1 MPPLINWIPIADI
14 GMPPDVL
21 ELFLIG
27 QKLNTQQLAETWL
40 GTNALDSSQKFV
52 LQLRPSKPG
61 SPTRSAILV
70 SESLGEDEER
80 IARAISQDQLAD
92 AAGFLGFTW
101 FNYLQLD
108 DGRVILSDEPLP
120 IPGVQVFQGRIR

>member
-27 QKLNTQQLAETWL
+27 QKLNTEQLEETWL
-40 GTNALDSSQKFV
+40 GTNAYDSSQKFV
-52 LQLRPSKPG
+52 LQLRNSKPE
-61 SPTRSAILV
+61 SPMRSAILV

-80 IARAISQDQLAD
+80 IARAISQEQVAD
-92 AAGFLGFTW
+92 AASLLGFRLFEWLPTGPG
-101 FNYLQLD
+101 F
-108 DGRVILSDEPLP
+108 VIISEEFSRLPDEEPT
-120 IPGVQVFQGRIR
+120 Q

>member
-14 GMPPDVL
+14 GMPSDVL
-21 ELFLIG
+21 ELFLLG
-27 QKLNTQQLAETWL
+27 QKLNTEQLEETWL
-40 GTNALDSSQKFV
+40 GTNAYDSSQKFV
-52 LQLRPSKPG
+52 LQLRNSKPE
-61 SPTRSAILV
+61 SPMRSAILV

>member
-1 MPPLINWIPIADI
+1 MQPLINWIPVADI
-14 GMPPDVL
+14 GMPPEVL

-52 LQLRPSKPG
+52 LQLRHSKPG

-70 SESLGEDEER
+70 SESLGEDDER
-80 IARAISQDQLAD
+80 IPRGISQDQVAD

-101 FNYLQLD
+101 FNYLPLD
-108 DGRVILSDEPLP
+108 DGRVILSEEPPP

>member
-27 QKLNTQQLAETWL
+27 QKLNTEQLEETWL
-40 GTNALDSSQKFV
+40 GTNAYDSSQKFV
-52 LQLRPSKPG
+52 LQLRNSKPE
-61 SPTRSAILV
+61 SPIRSAILV

-80 IARAISQDQLAD
+80 IARAISQEQVAD
-92 AAGFLGFTW
+92 AARILGFRW
-101 FNYLQLD
+101 FEWLPTGPGY
-108 DGRVILSDEPLP
+108 VIISEEFSHVPDEEPTP
-120 IPGVQVFQGRIR
+120 